1 MSESTL
7 MAMAERFLS
16 ALKHCQLLQMRVA
29 QTNADGMTLVLPRSP
44 AIVGN
49 PQTGAVHG
57 GALTTLMDTTCGM
70 ATLCVLPRFE
80 VCPTLDL
87 RIDYMHPAE
96 PGKDIYGHAQ
106 CYRVTR
112 DVIFTVARPTRRPRP
127 ADLPWWARSC
137 ARARD
142 QGWHPLRQQPEGGR
156 GMIPREVRQQL
167 NAAHAVG
174 DYRPLLALIPYAGL
188 IGIECER
195 EGDDLLFRL
204 PASQTTSATRCCR
217 PSTVG

>member
-1 MSESTL
+1 MNDSSL
-7 MAMAERFLS
+7 QAMAERFLS

-29 QTNADGMTLVLPRSP
+29 QADSDGMTLVMPWSP

-87 RIDYMHPAE
+87 RIDYMHTAV
-96 PGKDIYGHAQ
+96 PGKPIYGHAQ

-112 DVIFTVARPTRRPRP
+112 DVIFTRGTAYQDDP
-127 ADLPWWARSC
+127 
-137 ARARD
+137 
-142 QGWHPLRQQPEGGR
+142 GQPICHVVGTFMRLGQEIKGGIRFGNSLKEGG
-156 GMIPREVRQQL
+156 
-167 NAAHAVG
+167 A
-174 DYRPLLALIPYAGL
+174 
-188 IGIECER
+188 
-195 EGDDLLFRL
+195 
-204 PASQTTSATRCCR
+204 
-217 PSTVG
+217 

>member
-1 MSESTL
+1 MSDSTL

-16 ALKHCQLLQMRVA
+16 ALKHCQLLQMRVV
-29 QTNADGMTLVLPRSP
+29 QTNADGMTLVLPWSA

-87 RIDYMHPAE
+87 RIDYMHPAKA
-96 PGKDIYGHAQ
+96 GKDIYGHAQ

-112 DVIFTVARPTRRPRP
+112 DVIFTRGTAYQDDP
-127 ADLPWWARSC
+127 A
-137 ARARD
+137 
-142 QGWHPLRQQPEGGR
+142 QPICQVVGTFMRLGQEIKGDIRFGNSLKEGG
-156 GMIPREVRQQL
+156 
-167 NAAHAVG
+167 A
-174 DYRPLLALIPYAGL
+174 
-188 IGIECER
+188 
-195 EGDDLLFRL
+195 
-204 PASQTTSATRCCR
+204 
-217 PSTVG
+217 

>member
-1 MSESTL
+1 MSDSSL

-16 ALKHCQLLQMRVA
+16 ALKHCQVLQMRVT
-29 QTNADGMTLVLPRSP
+29 QADAEGMTLMMPWSP

-96 PGKDIYGHAQ
+96 PHKAVFGFAQ
-106 CYRVTR
+106 CYRVTT
-112 DVIFTVARPTRRPRP
+112 DVIFTRGFAYQDDP
-127 ADLPWWARSC
+127 
-137 ARARD
+137 
-142 QGWHPLRQQPEGGR
+142 QQP
-156 GMIPREVRQQL
+156 I
-167 NAAHAVG
+167 AHVVG
-174 DYRPLLALIPYAGL
+174 TFMRMGKRLKGTKGL
-188 IGIECER
+188 GSSIKGEQ
-195 EGDDLLFRL
+195 
-204 PASQTTSATRCCR
+204 A
-217 PSTVG
+217 

>member
-1 MSESTL
+1 MMGDGLVQVEQIPL
-7 MAMAERFLS
+7 DAVVGGD
-16 ALKHCQLLQMRVA
+16 HVHQVVA
-29 QTNADGMTLVLPRSP
+29 AQADGDGMTLVLPLSP

-96 PGKDIYGHAQ
+96 AGKDIYGHAQ

-112 DVIFTVARPTRRPRP
+112 DVIFTRGTAYQDDP
-127 ADLPWWARSC
+127 
-137 ARARD
+137 D
-142 QGWHPLRQQPEGGR
+142 QPICQVVGTFMRLGQDIKGGIRFGDSLKEGK
-156 GMIPREVRQQL
+156 
-167 NAAHAVG
+167 A
-174 DYRPLLALIPYAGL
+174 
-188 IGIECER
+188 
-195 EGDDLLFRL
+195 
-204 PASQTTSATRCCR
+204 
-217 PSTVG
+217 

>member
-1 MSESTL
+1 MSDATL
-7 MAMAERFLS
+7 KAMAERFLS
-16 ALKHCQLLQMRVA
+16 ALQHCQLLQMRVGQA
-29 QTNADGMTLVLPRSP
+29 NADGITLVLPWSP

-96 PGKDIYGHAQ
+96 AGKAIYGHAQ

-112 DVIFTVARPTRRPRP
+112 DVIFTRGTAYQDDP
-127 ADLPWWARSC
+127 AQPICQVVGTFMRL
-137 ARARD
+137 
-142 QGWHPLRQQPEGGR
+142 GQQIKGGIRFGNSLKEGG
-156 GMIPREVRQQL
+156 
-167 NAAHAVG
+167 A
-174 DYRPLLALIPYAGL
+174 
-188 IGIECER
+188 
-195 EGDDLLFRL
+195 
-204 PASQTTSATRCCR
+204 
-217 PSTVG
+217 